1 MHALKHSIPNI
12 IVNIEPLSTTA
23 SSVISAS
30 SSMPDDSARYCHI
43 PTDLEEQLMEF
54 QREGVKFALKHG
66 GRVLIGD
73 EMGLG
78 KTVQAIALL
87 AAYKDEWPALI
98 VTPSSLR
105 EQWADALHRWL
116 GVTEDRIHVV
126 HSGKDVATV
135 PSNSSGGGC
144 RLQFLIVSYN
154 FVPKMEAVLQDFTG
168 CVVLDEAHYIKDGS
182 AQRTKATL
190 PVLKR
195 AKRTFLLT
203 GTPAL
208 NRPKEI
214 FTQLSGLLPEAKLKM
229 RDFGERYCQGNR
241 FDKYGGASNLEELHS
256 VLRGTVMVR
265 RLKSQVLSQLP
276 RKRRQQVFLTLDN
289 DAKKELAGLSKQL
302 DGVKQA
308 MAQLARQSEASHG
321 AVSVGGGKMEENK
334 VIMELYHKTGELK
347 AKAVQDYIQTLLD
360 AGQKFLIFAHHTSLL
375 DAIEFTC
382 NRHKGCKFIRI
393 DGKTPSENR
402 QRLVNSF
409 QQNEDVKVAILSIR
423 AAGVGLTLT
432 AASTVVFAEMT
443 WTPGE
448 IHQAED
454 RVHRIGQASAVNIYF
469 LHVRNSI
476 DEIIWQNLQNKL
488 ENLGQTLDGA
498 DQSMEV
504 SGVRFMPER
513 GQVSL
518 DGFMVANVG
527 GGGGGGG
534 NEQQGGG
541 GGWGDVNGG
550 GERSNQQQQQ
560 AVAGGGTQQASLL
573 SYYNSGNQQQQ
584 KGGGVGMKREFSDIQ
599 G

>member
-1 MHALKHSIPNI
+1 
-12 IVNIEPLSTTA
+12 
-23 SSVISAS
+23 
-30 SSMPDDSARYCHI
+30 
-43 PTDLEEQLMEF
+43 MEF

-135 PSNSSGGGC
+135 PSSSGS

-195 AKRTFLLT
+195 ARRTFLLT

-241 FDKYGGASNLEELHS
+241 FDKYGGASNLEELHA

-276 RKRRQQVFLTLDN
+276 SKRRQQVFLTLDN
-289 DAKKELAGLSKQL
+289 EAKKELAGLSKQL

-308 MAQLARQSEASHG
+308 MAQLARQNEASHG

-488 ENLGQTLDGA
+488 ENLGQTLDGV

-518 DGFMVANVG
+518 DGFMVPT

-534 NEQQGGG
+534 NEQQGG
-541 GGWGDVNGG
+541 WGCVHGG

-560 AVAGGGTQQASLL
+560 QAIAGGTQQASLL
-573 SYYNSGNQQQQ
+573 SYY
-584 KGGGVGMKREFSDIQ
+584 GGRAGMKREFSDIQ
-599 G
+599 E